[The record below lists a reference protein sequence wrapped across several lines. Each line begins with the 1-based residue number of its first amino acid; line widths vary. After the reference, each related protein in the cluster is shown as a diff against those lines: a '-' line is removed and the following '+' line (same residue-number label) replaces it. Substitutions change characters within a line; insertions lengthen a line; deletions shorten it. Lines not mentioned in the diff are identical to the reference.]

1 MEYISRRFENESN
14 EICSHLSEKGSKGR
28 VFFAPDEV
36 ANRTN
41 EERERGGKEDH
52 FTFLGNCPPT
62 PPLSQKG
69 GEEKKAMVALLI
81 FIMATLSLW
90 PKRNCLPEEVHLAV
104 TFSKSG

>member
-1 MEYISRRFENESN
+1 MKRSQ
-14 EICSHLSEKGSKGR
+14 KAG
-28 VFFAPDEV
+28 FFAPNKL

-41 EERERGGKEDH
+41 EGRERGGRKEDH

-81 FIMATLSLW
+81 FIMATLSFW
-90 PKRNCLPEEVHLAV
+90 PKRDCLTEEVHLAV